1 MEISVTCAFSRVAC
15 GKGKRGEGRRKS
27 RIVIS
32 TMDVYH
38 GRWTNWCHLGVSL
51 MFLVS
56 LAQLVIFTSGEI
68 FSDRA
73 TFRASQER
81 TVEAGWKKRRAEK
94 WWKWEKGWKRE
105 RESNG
110 TYVRRREEEK
120 DKVDALVGVEGGKRG
135 SRRGWKYEVSIL
147 LLRISTWLRDGGC
160 AQGEKV
166 GKGLK

>member
-1 MEISVTCAFSRVAC
+1 MPLSVLL
-15 GKGKRGEGRRKS
+15 KN
-27 RIVIS
+27 
-32 TMDVYH
+32 
-38 GRWTNWCHLGVSL
+38 GRWKRDGKKEERRN
-51 MFLVS
+51 
-56 LAQLVIFTSGEI
+56 GE
-68 FSDRA
+68 S
-73 TFRASQER
+73 ER
-81 TVEAGWKKRRAEK
+81 
-94 WWKWEKGWKRE
+94 KGERE